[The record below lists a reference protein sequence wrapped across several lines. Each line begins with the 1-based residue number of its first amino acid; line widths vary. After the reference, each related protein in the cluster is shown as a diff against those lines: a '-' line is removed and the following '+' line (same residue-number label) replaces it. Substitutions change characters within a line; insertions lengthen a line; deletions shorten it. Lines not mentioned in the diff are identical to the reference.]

1 VASRILPH
9 REEPA
14 LTLGELV
21 SCCEGPPD
29 DVAFSGGDGSEDEG
43 LNAPDKT
50 PPIILPK
57 GNELA
62 ATGVAAA
69 GPEDSRAL

>member
-1 VASRILPH
+1 
-9 REEPA
+9 
-14 LTLGELV
+14 
-21 SCCEGPPD
+21 
-29 DVAFSGGDGSEDEG
+29 VAFSGGDGSEENG
-43 LNAPDKT
+43 LNAPDKM

-62 ATGVAAA
+62 ETGVEAA